1 MRLLRRIPK
10 LIFTICFVGFLVLEF
25 VIFPFKPKAETSYYE
40 NRTLAQQPTLSL
52 SALWDGSFFDELD
65 AYLSDHALGRE
76 TLIRLHTDIDL
87 NVLHRLQVNDIIP
100 SDGKLLYDYGICPI
114 DTETLRQSAADMAD
128 QLQLLNDRVT
138 SYGGV
143 FLYVAVP
150 GQTNYYADSYPSC
163 LQGAV
168 RYYSAVR
175 DVFVDEMQSRD
186 IPILDMEP
194 VFAQQGNPDWYY
206 FATDHHYSCYGA
218 LATYQAAQRRIN
230 ALTGD
235 PPRYLNTDDF
245 DFETISN
252 PFTGSRGRKIYNLTD
267 IHDTLVIEH
276 LRNPVAFRRFDNGVE
291 VQPTLFSLP
300 EDTQTSVSY
309 AAFMGGD
316 KAETI
321 LQTDRPELPNLLIF
335 GDSFT
340 NAFET
345 IIYADYNE
353 TRSLDLRYYEDM
365 GLLDYVAQFQPDV
378 VICLRDYTG
387 LLESEGNG
395 TIR

>member
-1 MRLLRRIPK
+1 MRLLRHIPK
-10 LIFTICFVGFLVLEF
+10 LIFTICFVGFLVLGF

-65 AYLSDHALGRE
+65 TYLSDHALGRE
-76 TLIRLHTDIDL
+76 TLIHLHTDIDL
-87 NVLHRLQVNDIIP
+87 NVLNRPQVNEIIP

-114 DTETLRQSAADMAD
+114 DTKTLRQSASDMAD

-138 SYGGV
+138 AYGGI

-150 GQTNYYADSYPSC
+150 GQTNYFADCYPSY
-163 LQGAV
+163 LQGPV
-168 RYYSAVR
+168 RYYSTVC
-175 DVFVDEMQSRD
+175 DVFVDEMYARD
-186 IPILDMEP
+186 IPILDMGP

-218 LATYQAAQRRIN
+218 LSTYQAAQQRIN
-230 ALTGD
+230 ALTGENLPVFD
-235 PPRYLNTDDF
+235 MDDF

-252 PFTGSRGRKIYNLTD
+252 PFTGSRGRKIFNLTD

-300 EDTQTSVSY
+300 EDTQTLVSY
-309 AAFMGGD
+309 TAFMGGD

-321 LQTDRPELPNLLIF
+321 LQTDRPELPNLLVF

-353 TRSLDLRYYEDM
+353 TRSLDLRHYENI
-365 GLLDYVAQFQPDV
+365 GLLDYVSQFQPDV
-378 VICLRDYTG
+378 VICLRDYTM
-387 LLESEGNG
+387 LLEPEGNG